1 MSCKI
6 SPATSLE
13 THLSRWPS
21 LFFFV
26 ISSIFHYL
34 GPAFAVV
41 LFQQVAPLG
50 VAWLRIATAAAVF
63 ALSRRPW
70 RVFFALDRQD
80 QRRLVAFG
88 VVLAAMNSCFYL
100 SISVLPLGTV
110 GAIEFLGPIILAVS
124 QFRTARNFVSLGL
137 AIAGVYFLTK
147 IEIKNALIGYLFAF
161 ANCALFVMYVSIGH
175 KIASSGAI
183 TGADAVGSAML
194 VAMITVIPIGIRDA
208 AVAFLNPVLLL
219 AAAGV
224 GISSSVIPYFCDQ
237 LVMKRLPAASF
248 SLLLSIL
255 PAMATAM
262 GIIILRQIPSGPQLA
277 GLALVVAGVALHRP
291 EQAGASET
299 NRRNGETANG
309 RMGDTRRR

>member
-1 MSCKI
+1 MSCKV

-13 THLSRWPS
+13 ARLSRWPP
-21 LFFFV
+21 LCFFL
-26 ISSIFHYL
+26 ISAIFHYL

-41 LFQQVAPLG
+41 LFQRVAPLG

-63 ALSRRPW
+63 ALFRKPWWVFLALNRR
-70 RVFFALDRQD
+70 D
-80 QRRLVAFG
+80 QRRLIAFG
-88 VVLAAMNSCFYL
+88 VVLATMNSCFYL

-137 AIAGVYFLTK
+137 AVAGVYFLTR
-147 IEIKNALIGYLFAF
+147 IEIKHALIGYLFAF
-161 ANCALFVMYVSIGH
+161 ANCALFMLYVSIGH
-175 KIASSGAI
+175 TIASSGVVAGSDAI
-183 TGADAVGSAML
+183 GSAML
-194 VAMITVIPIGIRDA
+194 VAMITIIPIGIRDA

-224 GISSSVIPYFCDQ
+224 GISSSVIPYVCDK
-237 LVMKRLPAASF
+237 LAMKRLPAASF

-262 GIIILRQIPSGPQLA
+262 GILVLRQFPSGLQLL
-277 GLALVVAGVALHRP
+277 GLALVVAGVALHRA
-291 EQAGASET
+291 EI
-299 NRRNGETANG
+299 GES
-309 RMGDTRRR
+309 

>member
-1 MSCKI
+1 MSCKV

-13 THLSRWPS
+13 ARLSQWPP
-21 LFFFV
+21 LCFFL
-26 ISSIFHYL
+26 ISAIFHYL

-41 LFQQVAPLG
+41 LFHRVAPLG

-63 ALSRRPW
+63 ALFRKPW
-70 RVFFALDRQD
+70 RVFLALNRRD
-80 QRRLVAFG
+80 QRRLIAFG

-137 AIAGVYFLTK
+137 AVAGVYFLTR
-147 IEIKNALIGYLFAF
+147 IEIHEALIGYLFAF
-161 ANCALFVMYVSIGH
+161 ANCALFMLYVSIGH
-175 KIASSGAI
+175 TIASSDVIA
-183 TGADAVGSAML
+183 GADAIGSAML
-194 VAMITVIPIGIRDA
+194 VAMTTIVPIGISDA

-219 AAAGV
+219 AAVGV
-224 GISSSVIPYFCDQ
+224 GISSSVIPYVCDQ
-237 LVMKRLPAASF
+237 LAMKRLPAASF

-262 GIIILRQIPSGPQLA
+262 GILVLRQFPSGPQLL
-277 GLALVVAGVALHRP
+277 GLTLVVAGVAMHRA
-291 EQAGASET
+291 EGI
-299 NRRNGETANG
+299 GEVKG
-309 RMGDTRRR
+309 EK